1 MHIDVKVG
9 WGFDLESLQM
19 GHFFRHYHLE
29 RFLNRDFVSQNCMIY
44 VQSPQTNAIKL
55 TKIAFIHKILYIN
68 FNHEQNELQFACCT
82 SLFEGAHLITGNPVV
97 LHAGPFDK
105 KKS

>member
-1 MHIDVKVG
+1 MQIDVKVG

-19 GHFFRHYHLE
+19 GHFFRHYQLE

-55 TKIAFIHKILYIN
+55 TKLKPLYI
-68 FNHEQNELQFACCT
+68 
-82 SLFEGAHLITGNPVV
+82 
-97 LHAGPFDK
+97 
-105 KKS
+105 KSCI